1 MALRLI
7 VGPRYPFDLRQQILL
22 QLTARFLDE
31 VFSPKSNKP
40 RLDPPTTSDYKTMCL
55 HPSRPIQIGRLS
67 PSLHTRPPLREKRRR
82 VVTANVATIIARLHL
97 RPGVDVGWLSFANAW
112 GSCRQWHETMG
123 GDQSRAIACWTSRS
137 ATEPPFLWTILNSS
151 SLPPV
156 SPQTSLPRSQDRVA
170 PILFEYYALG
180 HHIATHRWN
189 LHRRCGRRRHL
200 DPRDGVGSRGRLD
213 WSSTVEIMSC
223 VLVCLDLIYFVELG
237 STGLGLISVIL
248 SVGRWSPILRTGTR
262 TGSLMAH
269 SWLRFNLGRTE

>member
-1 MALRLI
+1 MDPTRQVLPRSSRAPWTDSALPSAALSPEHLRSRPALAPRLTRALPSLRFARAPALARVRRPHPRGDGRWGLKLGHAMALRLI

-112 GSCRQWHETMG
+112 GSCRQ
-123 GDQSRAIACWTSRS
+123 
-137 ATEPPFLWTILNSS
+137 
-151 SLPPV
+151 
-156 SPQTSLPRSQDRVA
+156 
-170 PILFEYYALG
+170 
-180 HHIATHRWN
+180 
-189 LHRRCGRRRHL
+189 
-200 DPRDGVGSRGRLD
+200 
-213 WSSTVEIMSC
+213 
-223 VLVCLDLIYFVELG
+223 
-237 STGLGLISVIL
+237 
-248 SVGRWSPILRTGTR
+248 
-262 TGSLMAH
+262 
-269 SWLRFNLGRTE
+269 

>member
-1 MALRLI
+1 VFKIQKRFKLGFEFEFGNKKKQNRKKPRWAKSAHRPRKPSLGRPISPAPRALRPHHPTGGSRQGNSSVPRAPSPIAVAWTRHVRFYPVPRARHGRTPRCPRPRSRPSTCAHDPRLRLASPEPCRLRFARAPALARVRRPHPRGDGRWGLKLGHAMALRLI

-112 GSCRQWHETMG
+112 GSCRQ
-123 GDQSRAIACWTSRS
+123 
-137 ATEPPFLWTILNSS
+137 
-151 SLPPV
+151 
-156 SPQTSLPRSQDRVA
+156 
-170 PILFEYYALG
+170 
-180 HHIATHRWN
+180 
-189 LHRRCGRRRHL
+189 
-200 DPRDGVGSRGRLD
+200 
-213 WSSTVEIMSC
+213 
-223 VLVCLDLIYFVELG
+223 
-237 STGLGLISVIL
+237 
-248 SVGRWSPILRTGTR
+248 
-262 TGSLMAH
+262 
-269 SWLRFNLGRTE
+269 